1 MLRGVL
7 QRSFMNE
14 ILFCSLFKTLDG
26 GMENMPVKTLNNEHH
41 RTPAVLAFHL
51 ILLNIEWG

>member
-1 MLRGVL
+1 
-7 QRSFMNE
+7 MNE